1 MQKVFHKGQ
10 QQMEQPLDTDLEE
23 MIKTSTV
30 PIVTPAA
37 AAAAVNYSFQRTTS
51 SSNSSSEDDADDDE
65 TPTKGKKRARIS
77 KKRLEEE
84 QRQLD
89 EEDNP
94 PTGLKTLGAL
104 LVVLFIVAA
113 IVAVIGYTTW
123 SQGRQKQDAHPPIR
137 LWTEHHTTLSAPLRV
152 NDVEFLPAMEH
163 ALGHYLLTSPR
174 TFPCLCMHHLRRL
187 PPTYQVCGVVSPSSM
202 EGAEMLLL
210 VNPHLRGRGN
220 ETDYYTERSV
230 SCPDGETQRRQR
242 YRTIILEWLDVGS
255 ATVQTTW
262 ARFEGPTA
270 ACLQLALDEMVLGDK
285 HCRE

>member
-1 MQKVFHKGQ
+1 MMEQ
-10 QQMEQPLDTDLEE
+10 QQPLDTDLEE
-23 MIKTSTV
+23 MIKTSNV
-30 PIVTPAA
+30 PIVTPTAI
-37 AAAAVNYSFQRTTS
+37 NYSFQRN
-51 SSNSSSEDDADDDE
+51 NSSSEEEEDE
-65 TPTKGKKRARIS
+65 EKPTKDKKRARIS

-84 QRQLD
+84 QQQQLD

-123 SQGRQKQDAHPPIR
+123 SQGRQKQDPIR
-137 LWTEHHTTLSAPLRV
+137 LWTEQHATFSAPLRM
-152 NDVEFLPAMEH
+152 NDHESLPAMEH

-187 PPTYQVCGVVSPSSM
+187 PPVYQVCGVASS
-202 EGAEMLLL
+202 EGAAMLLL

-242 YRTIILEWLDVGS
+242 YRTIILEWVDVGS

>member
-1 MQKVFHKGQ
+1 MMEQ
-10 QQMEQPLDTDLEE
+10 QQQQQPLDTDLEE
-23 MIKTSTV
+23 MIKTSNV
-30 PIVTPAA
+30 HIVTPATI
-37 AAAAVNYSFQRTTS
+37 NYSFQRKS
-51 SSNSSSEDDADDDE
+51 SSSSEEEEEYLDE
-65 TPTKGKKRARIS
+65 EKPTKDKKRARIS

-84 QRQLD
+84 QQQQLD

-94 PTGLKTLGAL
+94 PTGLKTLAAL

-123 SQGRQKQDAHPPIR
+123 SQGRQKQDTPPPPPIR
-137 LWTEHHTTLSAPLRV
+137 LWTEQHATFSAPLRM
-152 NDVEFLPAMEH
+152 NDHEFLPAMEH

-187 PPTYQVCGVVSPSSM
+187 PPTYQVCGVVSS

-210 VNPHLRGRGN
+210 VNPHLQGRGN
-220 ETDYYTERSV
+220 ETDYYIERSV

-242 YRTIILEWLDVGS
+242 YRTIILEWVDIGS

>member
-1 MQKVFHKGQ
+1 MEQ
-10 QQMEQPLDTDLEE
+10 QQQTLDTDLEE

-30 PIVTPAA
+30 PIVTPTAI
-37 AAAAVNYSFQRTTS
+37 NYSFQRSGS
-51 SSNSSSEDDADDDE
+51 SSSSSEEDDDDE
-65 TPTKGKKRARIS
+65 KPTKDKKRARIS

-89 EEDNP
+89 EEASP
-94 PTGLKTLGAL
+94 PTGLKTLAAL

-137 LWTEHHTTLSAPLRV
+137 LWTEQHTTLSAPLRV

-187 PPTYQVCGVVSPSSM
+187 PPTYQVCGIASS
-202 EGAEMLLL
+202 EGAAMLLL
-210 VNPHLRGRGN
+210 VNPHLQGRGN

-242 YRTIILEWLDVGS
+242 YRTIILEWVDVGS

-262 ARFEGPTA
+262 ARFEGPMA